1 MGIIKKFRIKSY
13 KGNETIL
20 ELRNISVFYNKRQI
34 LSNLNLKINK
44 QEILGMLGPNGVG
57 KTTLLRALAGL
68 QPVETGK
75 IQYSIDDVCYSG
87 HADGVKPTLT
97 VRENLEFWADI
108 FGNHSII
115 KAAEQFMISDFLD
128 LKVGTLSAGQKRRV
142 GLSRLGLTGRS
153 VWLLDEPTV
162 SLDQT
167 SVSIFENIIK
177 DHLLKNGCALIATH
191 IDLGLEDSAKIINLS
206 KYQPQSGKLSRS
218 DEAFV

>member
-1 MGIIKKFRIKSY
+1 LAISAKSLSVSRGGINLLEGLNIELNS
-13 KGNETIL
+13 GQAGIL
-20 ELRNISVFYNKRQI
+20 H
-34 LSNLNLKINK
+34 
-44 QEILGMLGPNGVG
+44 GPNGVG

-68 QPVETGK
+68 QPIESGK
-75 IQYSIDDVCYSG
+75 IEYSIDDVCYSG

-108 FGNHSII
+108 FGHHSISE
-115 KAAEQFMISDFLD
+115 AAEQFMISDFLD

-153 VWLLDEPTV
+153 IWLLDEPTV

-191 IDLGLEDSAKIINLS
+191 IDLGLEDSAKIIDLS
-206 KYQPQSGKLSRS
+206 KYQPQLGKLSRS

>member
-1 MGIIKKFRIKSY
+1 
-13 KGNETIL
+13 L
-20 ELRNISVFYNKRQI
+20 AISVKSLSVSRGGINLLEGLDIELNSGQAGI
-34 LSNLNLKINK
+34 LH
-44 QEILGMLGPNGVG
+44 GPNGVG

-68 QPVETGK
+68 QPIESGK

-108 FGNHSII
+108 FGNHSISE
-115 KAAEQFMISDFLD
+115 AAEQFMISDFLD

-142 GLSRLGLTGRS
+142 GLSRLGLTGRL

-206 KYQPQSGKLSRS
+206 KYQPQLGKLSRS

>member
-1 MGIIKKFRIKSY
+1 MA
-13 KGNETIL
+13 
-20 ELRNISVFYNKRQI
+20 ISVKSLSVSRGGINLLEGLDIELNSGQAGI
-34 LSNLNLKINK
+34 LR
-44 QEILGMLGPNGVG
+44 GPNGVG

-68 QPVETGK
+68 QPIETGK

-108 FGNHSII
+108 FGHHSISE
-115 KAAEQFMISDFLD
+115 AAEQFMISDFLD

-153 VWLLDEPTV
+153 IWLLDEPTV

-191 IDLGLEDSAKIINLS
+191 IDLGLENSAKIINLS

-218 DEAFV
+218 NEAFV

>member
-1 MGIIKKFRIKSY
+1 MA
-13 KGNETIL
+13 
-20 ELRNISVFYNKRQI
+20 ISVKSLSVSRGGINLLEGLDIELNSGQAGI
-34 LSNLNLKINK
+34 LR
-44 QEILGMLGPNGVG
+44 GPNGVG

-68 QPVETGK
+68 QPIETGK

-108 FGNHSII
+108 FGNHSISE
-115 KAAEQFMISDFLD
+115 AAEQFMISDFLD

-142 GLSRLGLTGRS
+142 GLSRLGLTGRV

-191 IDLGLEDSAKIINLS
+191 IDLGLEDSTKIIDLS
-206 KYQPQSGKLSRS
+206 KYQPQSGKLNKSN
-218 DEAFV
+218 EAFV

>member
-1 MGIIKKFRIKSY
+1 MA
-13 KGNETIL
+13 
-20 ELRNISVFYNKRQI
+20 ISVKSLSVSRGGINVLEGLDIELNSGQAGI
-34 LSNLNLKINK
+34 LR
-44 QEILGMLGPNGVG
+44 GPNGVG

-68 QPVETGK
+68 QPIETGK

-108 FGNHSII
+108 FGHHSISE
-115 KAAEQFMISDFLD
+115 AAEQFMISDFLD

-153 VWLLDEPTV
+153 IWLLDEPTV

>member
-1 MGIIKKFRIKSY
+1 MA
-13 KGNETIL
+13 
-20 ELRNISVFYNKRQI
+20 ISVKSLSVSRGGINLLEGLNIELNSGQAGI
-34 LSNLNLKINK
+34 LH
-44 QEILGMLGPNGVG
+44 GPNGVG

-68 QPVETGK
+68 QPIESGK
-75 IQYSIDDVCYSG
+75 IEYSIDDVCYSG

-108 FGNHSII
+108 FGHHSISE
-115 KAAEQFMISDFLD
+115 AAEQFMISDFLD

-153 VWLLDEPTV
+153 IWLLDEPTV

-206 KYQPQSGKLSRS
+206 KYQPQLRKLSKS

>member
-1 MGIIKKFRIKSY
+1 MA
-13 KGNETIL
+13 
-20 ELRNISVFYNKRQI
+20 ISVKSLSVSRGGINLLEGLDIELNSGQAGI
-34 LSNLNLKINK
+34 LR
-44 QEILGMLGPNGVG
+44 GPNGVG

-68 QPVETGK
+68 QPIETGE

-108 FGNHSII
+108 FGHHSISE
-115 KAAEQFMISDFLD
+115 AAEQFMISDFLD

>member
-1 MGIIKKFRIKSY
+1 MA
-13 KGNETIL
+13 
-20 ELRNISVFYNKRQI
+20 ISVKSLSVSRGGINLLEGLDIELNSGQAGI
-34 LSNLNLKINK
+34 LH
-44 QEILGMLGPNGVG
+44 GTNGVG
-57 KTTLLRALAGL
+57 KTNLLRALAGL
-68 QPVETGK
+68 QPIETGK

-97 VRENLEFWADI
+97 VRENLKFWADI
-108 FGNHSII
+108 FGHHSISET
-115 KAAEQFMISDFLD
+115 AEQFMISDFLD

-153 VWLLDEPTV
+153 IWLLDEPTV

>member
-1 MGIIKKFRIKSY
+1 MA
-13 KGNETIL
+13 
-20 ELRNISVFYNKRQI
+20 ISVKSLSVSRGGINLLEGLDIELNSGQAGI
-34 LSNLNLKINK
+34 LR
-44 QEILGMLGPNGVG
+44 GPNGVG

-68 QPVETGK
+68 QPIETGK

-108 FGNHSII
+108 FGHHSISE
-115 KAAEQFMISDFLD
+115 ATEQFMISDFLD

-191 IDLGLEDSAKIINLS
+191 IDLGLEDSAKKIINLS
-206 KYQPQSGKLSRS
+206 KYQPQLGKLSKS

>member
-1 MGIIKKFRIKSY
+1 MA
-13 KGNETIL
+13 
-20 ELRNISVFYNKRQI
+20 ISVKSLSVSRGGINLLEGLNIELNSGQAGI
-34 LSNLNLKINK
+34 LH
-44 QEILGMLGPNGVG
+44 GPNGVG

-68 QPVETGK
+68 QPIESGK
-75 IQYSIDDVCYSG
+75 IEYSIDDVCYSG

-108 FGNHSII
+108 FGHHSISE
-115 KAAEQFMISDFLD
+115 AAEQFMISDFLD

-153 VWLLDEPTV
+153 IWLLDEPTV

-191 IDLGLEDSAKIINLS
+191 IDLGLEDSAKIIDLS
-206 KYQPQSGKLSRS
+206 KYQPQLGKLSRS

>member
-1 MGIIKKFRIKSY
+1 LAISAKSLSVSRGGINLLEGLNIELNS
-13 KGNETIL
+13 GQAGIL
-20 ELRNISVFYNKRQI
+20 H
-34 LSNLNLKINK
+34 
-44 QEILGMLGPNGVG
+44 GPNGVG

-68 QPVETGK
+68 QPIESGK
-75 IQYSIDDVCYSG
+75 IEYSIYDVCYSG

-108 FGNHSII
+108 FGHHSISE
-115 KAAEQFMISDFLD
+115 AAEQFMISDFLD

>member
-1 MGIIKKFRIKSY
+1 MAISAKSLSVSRGGINLLEGLNIELNS
-13 KGNETIL
+13 GQAGIL
-20 ELRNISVFYNKRQI
+20 H
-34 LSNLNLKINK
+34 
-44 QEILGMLGPNGVG
+44 GPNGVG

-68 QPVETGK
+68 QPIESGK
-75 IQYSIDDVCYSG
+75 IEYSIDDVCYSG

-108 FGNHSII
+108 FGYHSISE
-115 KAAEQFMISDFLD
+115 AAEQFMISDFLD

-191 IDLGLEDSAKIINLS
+191 IDLGLEDSAKIIDLS
-206 KYQPQSGKLSRS
+206 KYQPQLGKLSRS

>member
-1 MGIIKKFRIKSY
+1 VKKLAISAKSLSVSRGGINLLEGLNIELNS
-13 KGNETIL
+13 GQAGIL
-20 ELRNISVFYNKRQI
+20 H
-34 LSNLNLKINK
+34 
-44 QEILGMLGPNGVG
+44 GPNGVG
-57 KTTLLRALAGL
+57 KTTLLRALSGL
-68 QPVETGK
+68 QPIESGK
-75 IQYSIDDVCYSG
+75 IEYSIDDVCYSG

-108 FGNHSII
+108 FGHHSISE
-115 KAAEQFMISDFLD
+115 AAEQFMISDFLD

-153 VWLLDEPTV
+153 IWLLDEPTV
-162 SLDQT
+162 SLDQS

-177 DHLLKNGCALIATH
+177 DHLSKNGCALIATH

>member
-1 MGIIKKFRIKSY
+1 MA
-13 KGNETIL
+13 
-20 ELRNISVFYNKRQI
+20 ISVESLSVSRGGINLLEGLDIELNSGQAGI
-34 LSNLNLKINK
+34 LH
-44 QEILGMLGPNGVG
+44 GPNGVG

-68 QPVETGK
+68 QPIETGK

-108 FGNHSII
+108 FGHHSISE
-115 KAAEQFMISDFLD
+115 AAEQFMISDFLD

-153 VWLLDEPTV
+153 IWLLDEPTV

-191 IDLGLEDSAKIINLS
+191 IDLGLEDSAKIIDLS
-206 KYQPQSGKLSRS
+206 KYQPQLGKLSRS

>member
-1 MGIIKKFRIKSY
+1 MA
-13 KGNETIL
+13 
-20 ELRNISVFYNKRQI
+20 ISVKSLSVSRGGINLLEGLNIELNGGQAGI
-34 LSNLNLKINK
+34 LH
-44 QEILGMLGPNGVG
+44 GPNGVG

-68 QPVETGK
+68 LPIESGK
-75 IQYSIDDVCYSG
+75 IEYSIDDVCYSG

-115 KAAEQFMISDFLD
+115 EAAEQFMISDFLD

-153 VWLLDEPTV
+153 IWLLDEPTV

-191 IDLGLEDSAKIINLS
+191 IDLGLEDSAKIIDLS
-206 KYQPQSGKLSRS
+206 KYQPQLGKLSRS

>member
-1 MGIIKKFRIKSY
+1 MAISAKSLSVSRGGINLLEGLNIELNS
-13 KGNETIL
+13 GQAGIL
-20 ELRNISVFYNKRQI
+20 H
-34 LSNLNLKINK
+34 
-44 QEILGMLGPNGVG
+44 GPNGVG

-68 QPVETGK
+68 QPIESGK
-75 IQYSIDDVCYSG
+75 IEYSIDDVCYSG

-108 FGNHSII
+108 FGHHSISET
-115 KAAEQFMISDFLD
+115 AEQFMISDFLD

-153 VWLLDEPTV
+153 IWLLDEPTV

-191 IDLGLEDSAKIINLS
+191 IDLGLEDSAKIIDLS
-206 KYQPQSGKLSRS
+206 KYQPQLGKLSRS

>member
-1 MGIIKKFRIKSY
+1 MAISAKSLSVSRGGINLLEGLNIELNS
-13 KGNETIL
+13 GQAGIL
-20 ELRNISVFYNKRQI
+20 HGQ
-34 LSNLNLKINK
+34 
-44 QEILGMLGPNGVG
+44 NGVG
-57 KTTLLRALAGL
+57 KTTLLRTLAGL
-68 QPVETGK
+68 QPIESGK
-75 IQYSIDDVCYSG
+75 IEYSIDDVCYSG

-108 FGNHSII
+108 FGHHSISE
-115 KAAEQFMISDFLD
+115 AAEQFMISDFLD

-177 DHLLKNGCALIATH
+177 DHLSNNGCALIATH
-191 IDLGLEDSAKIINLS
+191 IDLGLEDSAKIIDLS
-206 KYQPQSGKLSRS
+206 KYQPQLGKLSRS

>member
-1 MGIIKKFRIKSY
+1 MAISAKSLSVSRGGINLLEGLNIELNS
-13 KGNETIL
+13 GQAGIL
-20 ELRNISVFYNKRQI
+20 H
-34 LSNLNLKINK
+34 
-44 QEILGMLGPNGVG
+44 GPNGVG

-68 QPVETGK
+68 QPIESGK
-75 IQYSIDDVCYSG
+75 IEYSIDDVCYSG

-108 FGNHSII
+108 FGYHSISE
-115 KAAEQFMISDFLD
+115 AAEQFMISDFLD

-206 KYQPQSGKLSRS
+206 KYQPQLGKLSRS

>member
-1 MGIIKKFRIKSY
+1 MA
-13 KGNETIL
+13 
-20 ELRNISVFYNKRQI
+20 ISVKSLSVSRGGINLLEGLDIELNSGQAGI
-34 LSNLNLKINK
+34 LR
-44 QEILGMLGPNGVG
+44 GPNGVG

-68 QPVETGK
+68 QPIETGK

-108 FGNHSII
+108 FGHHSISE
-115 KAAEQFMISDFLD
+115 ATEQFMISDFLD

-206 KYQPQSGKLSRS
+206 KYQPQLGKLSKS